1 MSVLHIVS
9 ITKLQWHADFF
20 LTVIISPKLMVM
32 TEILGIG
39 QYPLLHFF
47 KILGGKVMQF
57 IEQLLC
63 SCFDVKGIKY
73 NLYSN
78 FRKWILLTFCYQR
91 DYHRSVAKWKNEN
104 SNLNFPY
111 SKIHCL
117 STILCCL

>member
-9 ITKLQWHADFF
+9 ITKLQWHDDFF
-20 LTVIISPKLMVM
+20 LTVVISPKLMVM
-32 TEILGIG
+32 TEILDIG
-39 QYPLLHFF
+39 QSPLLRFF

-78 FRKWILLTFCYQR
+78 FRK
-91 DYHRSVAKWKNEN
+91 
-104 SNLNFPY
+104 
-111 SKIHCL
+111 
-117 STILCCL
+117 